1 MRSIIGLAALAR
13 SGKDTVASM
22 LLAYPGVA
30 AFALADPLKVGC
42 QALFGLTDEETW
54 SDDQKEKSIEL
65 WGRSPREF
73 FQTVGTEW
81 MRNHNPDHWLVRAD
95 REINPPASHVNAT
108 TAEAKTTTDQKAKT
122 EQKPDAPF
130 IFATKAFFDF
140 TDDQLWNP
148 ASAVIQ
154 DATWGLSPAEAVDLI
169 KRLAYAMYPD
179 YDTRRAQRAVEPL
192 KPRGQI
198 PASATTV
205 IFKDIRFENEAAF
218 LRSHHGKIWH
228 ITRPNLQKVNAH
240 SSEHGIAQ
248 AAGDINIVND
258 GSLEDLKACVEHAW
272 HAHLATTSQ
281 ASQDQSPS

>member
-22 LLAYPGVA
+22 LLTYPGVA

-54 SDDQKEKSIEL
+54 CDDQKEKSIEL

-81 MRNHNPDHWLVRAD
+81 MRNHNADHWLMRAD
-95 REINPPASHVNAT
+95 REINPPASTVNAT
-108 TAEAKTTTDQKAKT
+108 ATKTKATTKAKT
-122 EQKPDAPF
+122 ENPEAPF

-140 TDDQLWNP
+140 ADDQLWNP
-148 ASAVIQ
+148 ASAAIQ

-169 KRLAYAMYPD
+169 KRLTYAMYPD
-179 YDTRRAQRAVEPL
+179 YNTRRALRAVEPL

-240 SSEHGIAQ
+240 ASEHGIAQ
-248 AAGDINIVND
+248 APGDVTIMND
-258 GSLEDLKACVEHAW
+258 GSMEDLKACVERTW
-272 HAHLATTSQ
+272 HAHLASTNQ
-281 ASQDQSPS
+281 ANNTNQ

>member
-1 MRSIIGLAALAR
+1 
-13 SGKDTVASM
+13 M
-22 LLAYPGVA
+22 LLTYPGVA

-54 SDDQKEKSIEL
+54 CDDQKEKSIEL

-95 REINPPASHVNAT
+95 REINPPASTVIAT
-108 TAEAKTTTDQKAKT
+108 TTELKATTEAKAEKN
-122 EQKPDAPF
+122 PDAPF

-148 ASAVIQ
+148 ASAAIQ

-179 YDTRRAQRAVEPL
+179 YDTRRAQREVEPL
-192 KPRGQI
+192 KPRGQV

-218 LRSHHGKIWH
+218 LRSHHGNIWH

-248 AAGDINIVND
+248 APGDVTIVND
-258 GSLEDLKACVEHAW
+258 GSLEYLKACIERMW
-272 HAHLATTSQ
+272 DAHLARANQTNTNTNQ
-281 ASQDQSPS
+281 

>member
-1 MRSIIGLAALAR
+1 
-13 SGKDTVASM
+13 M
-22 LLAYPGVA
+22 LLTYPDVA

-54 SDDQKEKSIEL
+54 CDDQKEKSIEL

-81 MRNHNPDHWLVRAD
+81 MRNHNPDHWLMRAD
-95 REINPPASHVNAT
+95 REINPPASTASITATEETKAT
-108 TAEAKTTTDQKAKT
+108 TESP
-122 EQKPDAPF
+122 EAPF

-148 ASAVIQ
+148 ASAAIQ

-169 KRLAYAMYPD
+169 KRLTYAMYPD
-179 YDTRRAQRAVEPL
+179 YDTRRTQRAIEPL

-248 AAGDINIVND
+248 APGDITIVND
-258 GSLEDLKACVEHAW
+258 RSLEDLKTCVERTW
-272 HAHLATTSQ
+272 HAHLASTTQ
-281 ASQDQSPS
+281 ASTNNTNQ

>member
-22 LLAYPGVA
+22 LLTYPGVA

-54 SDDQKEKSIEL
+54 CDDQKEKSIEL

-95 REINPPASHVNAT
+95 REINPPTCTINTANTNAAT
-108 TAEAKTTTDQKAKT
+108 TSN
-122 EQKPDAPF
+122 PDAPF

-148 ASAVIQ
+148 ASAAIQ

-169 KRLAYAMYPD
+169 KRLTYAMYSD
-179 YDTRRAQRAVEPL
+179 YDKRRAQRAVEPL

-248 AAGDINIVND
+248 APGDITIVND
-258 GSLEDLKACVEHAW
+258 GSMEDLKACVERTW
-272 HAHLATTSQ
+272 QAHLASSTTQ
-281 ASQDQSPS
+281 ANTNTNTNTNTNQ